1 MKKKTAILGLILPLT
16 ILASGCGRAAQ
27 TQPMFSNLTEESI
40 RYDLDSLL
48 QQQGV
53 PDARRNVLYSHV
65 DQINEILPRDQLTDG
80 FAPLGDPA
88 YDVYDLQ
95 DAWMEKYP
103 DFLGYDCRITAF
115 SLYEQAFLSL
125 PEPELPPNAELL
137 QMDLAALDEDNSAF
151 PDSERKFLSFFS
163 PVSTEATKDISVHA
177 QNVVNAWADRGI
189 VFDNQKQMTMI
200 NVFFHMQEEERN
212 LLYVGH
218 AGILLGTPDGELWF
232 LEKLAFQQPYQI
244 VKFSDRKGLETYLMD
259 KYDVDQGQPTA
270 KPFIM
275 ENDHL
280 LKVR

>member
-1 MKKKTAILGLILPLT
+1 MKKKTAILGLLLSLS
-16 ILASGCGRAAQ
+16 ILAAGCGTEDNNLPR
-27 TQPMFSNLTEESI
+27 FSNLTEESI

-53 PDARRNVLYSHV
+53 SDERRNVLYTHV
-65 DQINEILPRDQLTDG
+65 DQINGVLRQDQLTEG
-80 FAPLGDPA
+80 FAPLGEPA

-95 DAWMEKYP
+95 DAWTEKYP

-115 SLYEQAFLSL
+115 SLYEDAFQSL

-137 QMDLAALDEDNSAF
+137 QLDLAALDEDNSAF
-151 PDSERKFLSFFS
+151 PDSERKFLNFFS
-163 PVSTEATKDISVHA
+163 PVPTENTRDIAVHA
-177 QNVVNAWADRGI
+177 EKVQNAWQDRGI
-189 VFDNQKQMTMI
+189 AFADGKKMTMI
-200 NVFFHMQEEERN
+200 NVFFHMQEEDRN

-218 AGILLGTPDGELWF
+218 AGILLETPDGQLWF
-232 LEKLAFQQPYQI
+232 LEKLAFQQPYQL
-244 VKFSDRKGLETYLMD
+244 VEFHSRKDLQTYLMD

-280 LKVR
+280 MKTR